1 MTQKAADPFFVG
13 YFKKV
18 PPEIRSFA
26 LIAGAGLV
34 GLLVIVAVLLPLGT
48 IDPGSGRYA
57 DDLRGGSLTGV
68 VDPLPYPILRVPAKD
83 GTPARAVLLG
93 GQTKVGA
100 QERVAVGTP
109 VIEVG
114 GVFVRRGDIEMLLI
128 SGNGAKASAAP
139 LPLFQPA
146 PSEDLGRWRLTGE
159 ICDGK
164 CYGGAMKP
172 GRGLA
177 HKACANLCITE
188 GLPPVLV
195 MELPVEGSTVVLL
208 AAEDGGPMPDALL
221 HLTAVPI
228 QLEGRLERRD
238 DLLIFRVDQS
248 SIQRM

>member
-1 MTQKAADPFFVG
+1 MTQKVADPFFVG

-18 PPEIRSFA
+18 PSEIRNFA
-26 LIAGAGLV
+26 LLAGV
-34 GLLVIVAVLLPLGT
+34 GVVSWLAMMALLLPLGT

-57 DDLRGGSLTGV
+57 DDLRGGTLTGV
-68 VDPLPYPILRVPAKD
+68 IDKLPYPILRVPAAD
-83 GTPARAVLLG
+83 GLPARAILLG

-100 QERVAVGTP
+100 QDRVALDTP
-109 VIEVG
+109 MIDVR

-128 SGNGAKASAAP
+128 GGNGATPSAGP
-139 LPLFQPA
+139 LPDFKPA
-146 PSEDLGRWRLTGE
+146 GAKNLGRWRLTGE

-195 MELPVEGSTVVLL
+195 MELPVEGSSVVLL
-208 AAEDGGPMPDALL
+208 AAGDGGPMPGALL

-238 DLLIFRVDQS
+238 DLLIFRIDES
-248 SIQRM
+248 SILKM

>member
-18 PPEIRSFA
+18 PAEIRTFA
-26 LIAGAGLV
+26 LLAGAGVV
-34 GLLVIVAVLLPLGT
+34 GLLALMALLLPLGT

-57 DDLRGGSLTGV
+57 DDLRGGSLIGV
-68 VDPLPYPILRVPAKD
+68 IDLLPYPILRVPA
-83 GTPARAVLLG
+83 GNGASARAVLLG

-109 VIEVG
+109 MIEVG

-128 SGNGAKASAAP
+128 SGNGAKAGKSVQG
-139 LPLFQPA
+139 FQPA
-146 PSEDLGRWRLTGE
+146 PDEDLGRWRLTGE

-208 AAEDGGPMPDALL
+208 AAGDGGPMPDALL

-228 QLEGRLERRD
+228 QLEGQLERRD
-238 DLLIFRVDQS
+238 DLLIFRIDQDS
-248 SIQRM
+248 VQRM